1 MKSQLKSKCL
11 CLLLET
17 LCLTILKKGSNFK
30 TSFCITFLIY
40 SHRFKFKSGNLEHP
54 GDIIRNAFVE
64 VLPVKALAQAKRIPG
79 LISSMFPYFHQ
90 CINNHYPSL
99 QLSSSTPPSSY
110 CPPFLPAA
118 TPSTPS
124 QQLSSSTP
132 PSSYCP
138 PLLPAATAL
147 HSSQQLLP
155 SIPPSS
161 YPLHPIPA
169 AILLHPLPAA
179 IPLHPFPAATN
190 PLHPPKAV
198 L

>member
-30 TSFCITFLIY
+30 TFCITFLIY

-79 LISSMFPYFHQ
+79 LISSMFPHFHQ
-90 CINNHYPSL
+90 CINNHYPSV

-132 PSSYCP
+132 
-138 PLLPAATAL
+138 
-147 HSSQQLLP
+147 SQQLSP
-155 SIPPSS
+155 STLSQQ
-161 YPLHPIPA
+161 LPIPSTPPRLCSNGA
-169 AILLHPLPAA
+169 RSPQ
-179 IPLHPFPAATN
+179 AT
-190 PLHPPKAV
+190 KT
-198 L
+198 